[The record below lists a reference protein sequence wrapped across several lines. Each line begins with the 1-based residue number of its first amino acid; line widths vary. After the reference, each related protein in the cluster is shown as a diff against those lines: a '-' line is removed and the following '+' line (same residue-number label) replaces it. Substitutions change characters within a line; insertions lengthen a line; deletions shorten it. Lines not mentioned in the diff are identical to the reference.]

1 MLQVRRILQLL
12 QNGKSKRQIA
22 RDLSISR
29 NTIDDYETKYIVSGQ
44 SLSDLLSLDDHVL
57 WRALNPSEGLL
68 KENNPRYNSFLEKI
82 PTLSRNFRLSSG
94 MEFRA
99 TSSIRIVADCGLHSC
114 QHTRK
119 LKRATTLN
127 FLLELLLFL

>member
-1 MLQVRRILQLL
+1 MANKTLAMLQVRRILQLL

-44 SLSDLLSLDDHVL
+44 SLY
-57 WRALNPSEGLL
+57 PSEGLL